1 MLIWSQI
8 RKLRIIS
15 FLLFFTPVLSL
26 IGSLAAHNYL
36 VSFKFDYEFKYNFKK
51 NVPGE
56 ILKKLC
62 TEENSICKLKYDEGT
77 HNLFNRER
85 SKKLN
90 ECNKYKLDYKYLLE
104 NEKSFFQITITDQLN
119 KNCILN
125 TSSITYYNIAPF
137 IFEKTHSL
145 IRHKKTSIGTSETV
159 NPFFYGETS
168 ISNIVK
174 RYPIKIIF
182 KPLMYLSII
191 FMVAYWIYYNLIL
204 NKLLNKQKINIFFI
218 FGILSAI
225 FLLLHVI
232 FLGWVF
238 ESEILTK
245 LRRSYIVF
253 FILFEV
259 LAQAFLIKEIFKK
272 KSEMLEYIN
281 SIVVYAKLIFVSL
294 VCFSTLIILVILIFY
309 NLDSKFDY
317 ILEWNYFLLLLLFY
331 FLSSIM
337 WKRKF

>member
-174 RYPIKIIF
+174 RFPVKFFF
-182 KPLMYLSII
+182 KPLMYLGVF
-191 FMVAYWIYYNLIL
+191 FMICYWMYYNSIL
-204 NKLLNKQKINIFFI
+204 NTLFKKKGKNTFLI

-225 FLLLHVI
+225 FLLLHVF
-232 FLGWVF
+232 FLGWTF
-238 ESEILTK
+238 ENEILTK
-245 LRRSYIVF
+245 LRRSLIVF
-253 FILFEV
+253 FILSVIISAYIIDFPLMF
-259 LAQAFLIKEIFKK
+259 LAALPTVWIKD
-272 KSEMLEYIN
+272 L
-281 SIVVYAKLIFVSL
+281 
-294 VCFSTLIILVILIFY
+294 
-309 NLDSKFDY
+309 
-317 ILEWNYFLLLLLFY
+317 
-331 FLSSIM
+331 
-337 WKRKF
+337 

>member
-8 RKLRIIS
+8 RKLRIVS
-15 FLLFFTPVLSL
+15 FLLFFTPVLALLGSL
-26 IGSLAAHNYL
+26 IAHNYL
-36 VSFKFDYEFKYNFKK
+36 VSFKFEHEAKFKFEK

-56 ILKKLC
+56 KIIFLC
-62 TEENSICKLKYDEGT
+62 SEENSFCKLIPYKRAD
-77 HNLFNRER
+77 
-85 SKKLN
+85 KLN
-90 ECNKYKLDYKYLLE
+90 ECNKYKLASKYIPE
-104 NEKSFFQITITDQLN
+104 NEETFFQIQITGQLN
-119 KNCILN
+119 QNCILN
-125 TSSITYYNIAPF
+125 SSSIKYYNIAPF
-137 IFEKTHSL
+137 VFEKIYHL
-145 IRHKKTSIGTSETV
+145 KNINKKTSLGTSNTI
-159 NPFFYGETS
+159 NPILYGESS

-204 NKLLNKQKINIFFI
+204 NKLLNKKKINIFFI
-218 FGILSAI
+218 FGMLSAI
-225 FLLLHVI
+225 FLLLHII

-294 VCFSTLIILVILIFY
+294 ICLSTLIILMLLIFY

>member
-8 RKLRIIS
+8 RKLRIVS
-15 FLLFFTPVLSL
+15 FLLFFTPVLALLGSL
-26 IGSLAAHNYL
+26 IAHNYL
-36 VSFKFDYEFKYNFKK
+36 VSFKFEYENKYKFEK
-51 NVPGE
+51 NIPGE
-56 ILKKLC
+56 KIIFLC
-62 TEENSICKLKYDEGT
+62 TEENSFCKKKSYKKA
-77 HNLFNRER
+77 N
-85 SKKLN
+85 KLN
-90 ECNKYKLDYKYLLE
+90 DCNKYELDFKYIPE
-104 NEKSFFQITITDQLN
+104 DEKTFFQIQITDKLN
-119 KNCILN
+119 QNCILN
-125 TSSITYYNIAPF
+125 TSSINYYNISPL
-137 IFEKTHSL
+137 IFEKIYHL
-145 IRHKKTSIGTSETV
+145 KINKKTSLGTS
-159 NPFFYGETS
+159 NPINPILYGESS

-182 KPLMYLSII
+182 KPLMYLSVI
-191 FMVAYWIYYNLIL
+191 FMIAYWIYYNLIL

-218 FGILSAI
+218 FGMLSAI

-232 FLGWVF
+232 FLGWIF

-259 LAQAFLIKEIFKK
+259 LAQAFLIKQIFKK
-272 KSEMLEYIN
+272 KTEMSEYIN
-281 SIVVYAKLIFVSL
+281 KIVVYAKLIFVSF
-294 VCFSTLIILVILIFY
+294 VCFSTLIILMVLILY